1 MECIHNNASL
11 VLLYFALL
19 LSSGHAA
26 YDSMGKLGIEMS
38 NIGLGIGTCV
48 AFYIIIGDLLPPL
61 VAQSLGLTMV
71 RVGGVVAM

>member
-1 MECIHNNASL
+1 M
-11 VLLYFALL
+11 
-19 LSSGHAA
+19 
-26 YDSMGKLGIEMS
+26 YDSLGKLGIEMS

-71 RVGGVVAM
+71 REGGMHVVAINVDCNKCGQ